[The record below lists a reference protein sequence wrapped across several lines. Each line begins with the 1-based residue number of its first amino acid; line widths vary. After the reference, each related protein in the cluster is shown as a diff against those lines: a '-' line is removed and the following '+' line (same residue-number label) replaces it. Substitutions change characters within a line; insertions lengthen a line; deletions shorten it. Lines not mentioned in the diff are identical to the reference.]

1 VNRASIAGVILAAG
15 ASSRMGQPKALLE
28 YKGETFLHRL
38 AGMLDEVCGRVV
50 VVLGYDEERV
60 RAAVPEGAETTV
72 NPAPE
77 RGMLSS
83 LQCGLRAVAARG
95 GKMGDRLLRGRMV
108 AQPTSVS
115 LSPFCPQPTSV
126 SLSPFCLILPVDYGA
141 VRSDTVAAIVAQAGT
156 AEIVVPVFEGR
167 HGHPVCV
174 SRAIMEE
181 LLALPAEAQARE
193 VIRRHRA
200 DTRYITV
207 DDLGVVSDVDTPEDY
222 RALLEA
228 GR

>member
-1 VNRASIAGVILAAG
+1 MNRAGIAGVILAAG

-28 YKGETFLHRL
+28 YKGETFLRRL
-38 AGMLDEVCGRVV
+38 AGMLGEVCARVV
-50 VVLGYDEERV
+50 VVLGYDAERV
-60 RAAVPEGAETTV
+60 RTAAPAGVEITV

-83 LQCGLRAVAARG
+83 LQCGLRAVNRG
-95 GKMGDRLLRGRMV
+95 DKTGDRLLRARLS
-108 AQPTSVS
+108 AEPTSGS
-115 LSPFCPQPTSV
+115 LSPFCPPCSV
-126 SLSPFCLILPVDYGA
+126 LFLPVDYGA
-141 VRSDTVAAIVAQAGT
+141 VRGDTVARVAAEAGT
-156 AEIVVPVFEGR
+156 AQIVVPVFEGR

-174 SRAIMEE
+174 SPAIAAE
-181 LLALPAEAQARE
+181 LLALPATAQARD

-200 DTRYITV
+200 ATRYLMV
-207 DDLGVVSDVDTPEDY
+207 DDAGVVNDVDTPEDY

>member
-1 VNRASIAGVILAAG
+1 MNRASIAGVILAAG

-50 VVLGYDEERV
+50 VVLGYDAERV
-60 RAAVPEGAETTV
+60 RAAVPAGAETTV

-115 LSPFCPQPTSV
+115 LSPFCPSAYPLCPQP
-126 SLSPFCLILPVDYGA
+126 
-141 VRSDTVAAIVAQAGT
+141 R
-156 AEIVVPVFEGR
+156 
-167 HGHPVCV
+167 
-174 SRAIMEE
+174 
-181 LLALPAEAQARE
+181 
-193 VIRRHRA
+193 
-200 DTRYITV
+200 
-207 DDLGVVSDVDTPEDY
+207 
-222 RALLEA
+222 
-228 GR
+228 